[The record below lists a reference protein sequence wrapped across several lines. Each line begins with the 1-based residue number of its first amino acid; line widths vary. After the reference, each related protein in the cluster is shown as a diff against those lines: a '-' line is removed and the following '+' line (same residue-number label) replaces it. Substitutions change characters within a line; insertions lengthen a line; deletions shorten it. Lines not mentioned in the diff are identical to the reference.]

1 TFAARRPPGALGAH
15 GVTHRRTNGWT
26 RGGQPP
32 AGRTPCRH
40 QGLSAS
46 SFQGNQEHVVIE
58 ETLLEAEEKMEKA
71 VVVAKEDFA
80 AIRTGGAHPAMFNK
94 IVAEYYGTM
103 TPINQLASF
112 SVPEPRMAVVTPFD
126 KSSLRNIEQ
135 AIRDSDLGVN
145 PSNDGN
151 IIRVVFPEL
160 TEERRR
166 EFIKVAKA
174 KGEDAK
180 VSIRA
185 VRRKAKDAI
194 DKMIKDGEVGEDEG
208 RRAEKELDDTTAKYV
223 AQVDELL

>member
-1 TFAARRPPGALGAH
+1 MDNVLPVGNRAGRRRDAAGRRPHPGTA
-15 GVTHRRTNGWT
+15 
-26 RGGQPP
+26 
-32 AGRTPCRH
+32 AGPFT
-40 QGLSAS
+40 QDT
-46 SFQGNQEHVVIE
+46 QEQVVIE

-80 AIRTGGAHPAMFNK
+80 AIRTGRAHPAMFNK
-94 IVAEYYGTM
+94 IVADYYGAP

-126 KSSLRNIEQ
+126 KTALRNIEQ

-166 EFIKVAKA
+166 DYIKVAKGKA
-174 KGEDAK
+174 EDAR
-180 VSIRA
+180 VSIRS

-194 DKMIKDGEVGEDEG
+194 DKLIKDGEIGEDEG
-208 RRAEKELDDTTAKYV
+208 RRAEKELDDTTHKYV
-223 AQVDELL
+223 AQVDELLKHKEAELLEV